1 MLVPKGGVI
10 FRAAAPARNT
20 AFDACAN
27 APAAPGRACSAIRTP
42 HDTAMARTIR
52 VCRHTDL
59 SGIEKGWEFMMS
71 NKSRFSD
78 QHHAPTSRRSSRF
91 VKNTTGSRAAEGE
104 FGCHLRLPFADGTR
118 KAATEICD
126 AVKMYLLPQ
135 AKRAAPLPPEALIL
149 SAVRSGCLRLKVLR
163 LGKSVLRLPPRKL
176 PPPAIPSW
184 ARCSECGRVTRV
196 IRIRPTPTR
205 ERGTAN
211 CQSNAS
217 GGNNKP
223 MHHGA
228 DLSF

>member
-1 MLVPKGGVI
+1 
-10 FRAAAPARNT
+10 
-20 AFDACAN
+20 
-27 APAAPGRACSAIRTP
+27 
-42 HDTAMARTIR
+42 
-52 VCRHTDL
+52 
-59 SGIEKGWEFMMS
+59 MMS

-91 VKNTTGSRAAEGE
+91 VKNTTEYRAAEGE
-104 FGCHLRLPFADGTR
+104 FGRHLRLTFADGTG
-118 KAATEICD
+118 KGVAEICD
-126 AVKMYLLPQ
+126 AVKMHLPP
-135 AKRAAPLPPEALIL
+135 RGMPVAPLPPGALIL
-149 SAVRSGCLRLKVLR
+149 SAVRSGCLRLKVLL